1 MKKIQII
8 LVLIIA
14 LFATGCAKE
23 SEEKAMTCTRTVKKE
38 DVKMDFQYNVVYQQD
53 YVKKVESIEK
63 VTTDNLETLNNYKT
77 TVEQVYAPYKDI
89 EYYETEVT
97 ISDNTLTSI
106 ASIDYE
112 NIDIDELI
120 KIDSAYEQLFT
131 NGKISIDTIENLYN
145 QIGVS
150 CTR

>member
-1 MKKIQII
+1 MSHQNERVKNT
-8 LVLIIA
+8 VIIA
-14 LFATGCAKE
+14 IGKMSTQILSYILLPLFTAKMIV
-23 SEEKAMTCTRTVKKE
+23 SEYGTFVW
-38 DVKMDFQYNVVYQQD
+38 
-53 YVKKVESIEK
+53 
-63 VTTDNLETLNNYKT
+63 L
-77 TVEQVYAPYKDI
+77 VYAPYKDI

>member
-23 SEEKAMTCTRTVKKE
+23 SEEKAMTCTRTVNKE

-77 TVEQVYAPYKDI
+77 TVEQVYATYKDI

-112 NIDIDELI
+112 NIDIDKLI

>member
-14 LFATGCAKE
+14 LFATGCVKE
-23 SEEKAMTCTRTVKKE
+23 SEEKTMTCTRTVNKE